1 MKKYYVFI
9 LLGFIL
15 IFSSLFIVN
24 STPNTK
30 LNTLDSN
37 DYTTISNNTIFN
49 SQKFWND
56 KNLSLLSD
64 EQKTQLDIIMQKSR
78 IGESLTKDEKDT
90 LWSLKELV
98 FKSKLSKESFMD
110 FISLMDKRHNG
121 NRLNEGEIERLN
133 QYYKLVKENY
143 S

>member
-56 KNLSLLSD
+56 RNLSLLSD

>member
-30 LNTLDSN
+30 LNTLDPN

-56 KNLSLLSD
+56 RNLSLLSD